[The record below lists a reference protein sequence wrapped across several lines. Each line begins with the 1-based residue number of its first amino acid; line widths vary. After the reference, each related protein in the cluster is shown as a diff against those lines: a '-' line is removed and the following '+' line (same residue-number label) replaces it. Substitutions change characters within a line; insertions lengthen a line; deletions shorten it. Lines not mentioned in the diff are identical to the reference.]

1 MVTHL
6 TRCVFSI
13 LSVPL
18 CPSALILLHCSL
30 TPALHAILHGLPGTQ
45 EGMGD
50 RNSYLQ
56 RIFICIFRTEFPVQ
70 RCFLTSVFFGKF
82 IYSGRSWVVGWSKKL
97 KFAMHS
103 SNQTPFSTL
112 QKFQPSGKH
121 ICRKLVLHTGRKNP
135 SNFYKKRNKNTCFTA
150 ARLKI
155 HIYSFF
161 IFMFEIFLIFYLF
174 ISF

>member
-1 MVTHL
+1 MSSPFWACPCAPLPSFYFTAPWLLLSMPFCMGCQEHKREWETGIVTF
-6 TRCVFSI
+6 RES
-13 LSVPL
+13 LSVSSEQNSPFSVAFWL
-18 CPSALILLHCSL
+18 QFFSA
-30 TPALHAILHGLPGTQ
+30 
-45 EGMGD
+45 
-50 RNSYLQ
+50 NLQ
-56 RIFICIFRTEFPVQ
+56 CTV
-70 RCFLTSVFFGKF
+70 
-82 IYSGRSWVVGWSKKL
+82 
-97 KFAMHS
+97 

-112 QKFQPSGKH
+112 QNFQPSGKH

-161 IFMFEIFLIFYLF
+161 IFMLEIFLIFYLF